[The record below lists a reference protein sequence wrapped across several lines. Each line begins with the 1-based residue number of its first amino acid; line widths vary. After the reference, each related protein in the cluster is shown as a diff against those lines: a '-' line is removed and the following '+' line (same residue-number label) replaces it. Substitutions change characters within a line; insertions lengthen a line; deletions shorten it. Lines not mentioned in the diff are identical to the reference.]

1 MNEGEEHSESN
12 VAAAGTPR
20 STPGLTTWLNRGQTC
35 HNQDRPDSREG
46 QLEGVD
52 WAKVAECQQGQT
64 AVCERSRPDRESIG
78 SFGGPGNG
86 CHGGV
91 WVC

>member
-78 SFGGPGNG
+78 SLVVLGMDVMGGG
-86 CHGGV
+86 